1 MTLGLWLRI
10 SVRLNPCCK
19 DRVNRMKMQIY
30 LTRLSKGWMQAS
42 SFASGSKTFKCL
54 LSLTRL
60 SKGWMQ
66 ASSFAFASKTFKCLL
81 SLTRLSKGWMQASL
95 LCVRLEDFCPEVVN
109 CHKMGREGVLRGA
122 LVPSSLLSGRAA
134 DVTSGGGGYRSRCS
148 ASRTARAC
156 PSLPKCRG

>member
-1 MTLGLWLRI
+1 
-10 SVRLNPCCK
+10 
-19 DRVNRMKMQIY
+19 MKMQIY

-42 SFASGSKTFKCL
+42 SFASG
-54 LSLTRL
+54 
-60 SKGWMQ
+60 
-66 ASSFAFASKTFKCLL
+66 SKTFKCLL

-134 DVTSGGGGYRSRCS
+134 DVTSGAGGIEAGALRAAPHELALLYQS
-148 ASRTARAC
+148 AEDDAGIPDGLSDGF
-156 PSLPKCRG
+156 SLLRFYELFVSGLLFL